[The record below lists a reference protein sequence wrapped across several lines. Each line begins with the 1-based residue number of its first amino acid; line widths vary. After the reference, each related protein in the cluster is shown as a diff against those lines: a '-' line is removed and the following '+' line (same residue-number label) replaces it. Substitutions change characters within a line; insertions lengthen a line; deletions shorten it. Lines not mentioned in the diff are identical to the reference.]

1 MEEKQTLKERSCSER
16 SQRKEKS
23 VRTSKI
29 VRCAILAALIC
40 VMSQIAFPLPSGIP
54 VTMQTFAISFAGFFA
69 SFTGVAALFVFLLL
83 GAVGVPVFANFQG
96 GLSALTGL
104 TAGYLVG
111 FVPLCIACAVRYRT
125 KNKILNLSLTFLTS
139 LVGLAACHA
148 LGVWWFSFQS
158 GNGFLQAFLLASAPY
173 LLKDVLSLAFGL
185 ALSEILKRRLP
196 VSA

>member
-1 MEEKQTLKERSCSER
+1 MEEKQAVKNTSFVAKNRRKER
-16 SQRKEKS
+16 S

-29 VRCAILAALIC
+29 TECAILAALIC

-96 GLSALTGL
+96 GLSAITGL

-111 FVPLCIACAVRYRT
+111 FVPLCIACAIRYRT
-125 KNKILNLSLTFLTS
+125 KNKAFKYTLTFLTS

-173 LLKDVLSLAFGL
+173 IVKDVLSLAFGL
-185 ALSEILKRRLP
+185 WLSEILKKRLSL
-196 VSA
+196 SA